1 MFNYIILVNA
11 LERFRIITYSYR
23 FQQERVFIKLTTF
36 LFQEINRYTRT
47 HECF

>member
-36 LFQEINRYTRT
+36 FISRSKQVYTNP
-47 HECF
+47 